1 MVTDLVSALIKGTSE
16 EQREA
21 IKQMTEERLKWKLG
35 GIDKVPP
42 ELSFIVTEVSI
53 ARFNRIGSEG
63 LSDHTV
69 DGETMRWSDDDF
81 APYESDIQ
89 DYREKMEGNGKGVVM
104 FL

>member
-1 MVTDLVSALIKGTSE
+1 MATDLVKALIEGTSE

-21 IKQMTEERLKWKLG
+21 IQQLTEGRLKWKLG
-35 GIDKVPP
+35 GIDSVPP

-63 LSDHTV
+63 LSGHTV
-69 DGETMRWSDDDF
+69 DGEAMSWSDDDF
-81 APYESDIQ
+81 APYETDIQ
-89 DYREKMEGNGKGVVM
+89 DYRERQEGNDRGVVM